1 MRRGK
6 LNKFSYLLIIISA
19 LFTVIAYVSDQ
30 LVIRYENNL
39 RLNNFNYQN
48 LNTEIKNIESVSSTL
63 SDLEMQSYSI
73 LINELTQRNFWIK
86 NLFIMESDKIYF
98 KEIRKDLDVLIDDSF
113 PVDNIKYRARVSTS
127 DLIANIFN
135 LTDSFLLL
143 FNDKIFNDID
153 FFSSD
158 EFRKKLSVTDLINK
172 NPSKFYKLKDFDDLF
187 DSVFNKKF
195 LDVELEYWW
204 DLRNFRLLLTENLYN
219 EIKKLTPVNEY
230 IDKVLEDKI
239 LVLDDIINKK
249 NRINTYKNY
258 FILTGIIS
266 QILTLFFLLLSSG
279 FIFSKYDKVFFIP
292 SPVID
297 LQIGNKSLIHLNII
311 IIYLQLIQ

>member
-48 LNTEIKNIESVSSTL
+48 LDTEIKNIESVSSTL
-63 SDLEMQSYSI
+63 NDLEMQSFSI

-86 NLFIMESDKIYF
+86 NLFIMESDKSYF
-98 KEIRKDLDVLIDDSF
+98 KEIRKDLDVLIDGSF
-113 PVDNIKYRARVSTS
+113 PVDNIKLRARISTK
-127 DLIANIFN
+127 DLISNIIN
-135 LTDSFLLL
+135 LRDSFLPI
-143 FNDKIFNDID
+143 FDKKIFNDIN

-158 EFRKKLSVTDLINK
+158 EFKKKLSVIGLINK
-172 NPSKFYKLKDFDDLF
+172 NPNKFYRIKDLDDLL
-187 DSVFNKKF
+187 DSVFDEKY
-195 LDVELEYWW
+195 LDIELAYWW

-230 IDKVLEDKI
+230 LDKVLEDKI
-239 LVLDDIINKK
+239 LALDDIINKK
-249 NRINTYKNY
+249 NRINAYKNY

-266 QILTLFFLLLSSG
+266 QILTLFFLLLL
-279 FIFSKYDKVFFIP
+279 FR
-292 SPVID
+292 
-297 LQIGNKSLIHLNII
+297 SLIKQKIF
-311 IIYLQLIQ
+311 

>member
-86 NLFIMESDKIYF
+86 NLFIMESDKAYF
-98 KEIRKDLDVLIDDSF
+98 KDIRKDLDVLIDRSF
-113 PVDNIKYRARVSTS
+113 PVDNIKLRARISTE
-127 DLIANIFN
+127 DLIFNIIN
-135 LTDSFLLL
+135 LRDSFLPV
-143 FNDKIFNDID
+143 FDKKIFNDID

-158 EFRKKLSVTDLINK
+158 EFRKKLSVIGLINK
-172 NPSKFYKLKDFDDLF
+172 NPNKFYRVKDLDDLLNTVF
-187 DSVFNKKF
+187 DEKY
-195 LDVELEYWW
+195 LDIELAYWW

-266 QILTLFFLLLSSG
+266 QILTLFFLLLL
-279 FIFSKYDKVFFIP
+279 FR
-292 SPVID
+292 
-297 LQIGNKSLIHLNII
+297 SLIKQKIF
-311 IIYLQLIQ
+311 

>member
-48 LNTEIKNIESVSSTL
+48 LDTEIKNIESVSSTL
-63 SDLEMQSYSI
+63 NDLEMQSFSI

-86 NLFIMESDKIYF
+86 NLFIMESDKSYF
-98 KEIRKDLDVLIDDSF
+98 KEIRKDLDVLIDGSF
-113 PVDNIKYRARVSTS
+113 PVDNIKLRARKSTK
-127 DLIANIFN
+127 DLISNIIN
-135 LTDSFLLL
+135 LRDSFLPI
-143 FNDKIFNDID
+143 FDKKIFNDIN

-158 EFRKKLSVTDLINK
+158 EFKKKLSVIGLINK
-172 NPSKFYKLKDFDDLF
+172 NPNKFYRIKDLDDLL
-187 DSVFNKKF
+187 DSVFDEKY
-195 LDVELEYWW
+195 LDIELAYWW

-230 IDKVLEDKI
+230 LDKVLEDKI
-239 LVLDDIINKK
+239 LALDDIINKK
-249 NRINTYKNY
+249 NRINAYKNY

-266 QILTLFFLLLSSG
+266 QILTLFFLLLL
-279 FIFSKYDKVFFIP
+279 FR
-292 SPVID
+292 
-297 LQIGNKSLIHLNII
+297 SLIKQKIF
-311 IIYLQLIQ
+311 

>member
-63 SDLEMQSYSI
+63 NDLEMQSFSI

-86 NLFIMESDKIYF
+86 NLFIMESDKSYF
-98 KEIRKDLDVLIDDSF
+98 KEIRKDLDVLIDGSF
-113 PVDNIKYRARVSTS
+113 PVDNIKLRARISTK
-127 DLIANIFN
+127 DLISNIIN
-135 LTDSFLLL
+135 LRDSFLPI
-143 FNDKIFNDID
+143 FDKKIFNDIN

-158 EFRKKLSVTDLINK
+158 EFKKKLSVIGLINK
-172 NPSKFYKLKDFDDLF
+172 NPNKFYRIKDLDDLL
-187 DSVFNKKF
+187 DSVFDEKY
-195 LDVELEYWW
+195 LDIELAYWW

-230 IDKVLEDKI
+230 LDKVLEDKI
-239 LVLDDIINKK
+239 LALDDIINKK
-249 NRINTYKNY
+249 NRINAYKNY

-266 QILTLFFLLLSSG
+266 QILTLFFLLLL
-279 FIFSKYDKVFFIP
+279 FR
-292 SPVID
+292 
-297 LQIGNKSLIHLNII
+297 SLIKQKIF
-311 IIYLQLIQ
+311 

>member
-86 NLFIMESDKIYF
+86 NLFIMESDKNYF

-113 PVDNIKYRARVSTS
+113 PVDNIKLRARISTK
-127 DLIANIFN
+127 DLIFNIIK
-135 LTDSFLLL
+135 LRDLFLPV
-143 FNDKIFNDID
+143 FGKEIFNDIN

-266 QILTLFFLLLSSG
+266 QILTLFFLLLL
-279 FIFSKYDKVFFIP
+279 FR
-292 SPVID
+292 
-297 LQIGNKSLIHLNII
+297 SLIKQKIF
-311 IIYLQLIQ
+311 

>member
-63 SDLEMQSYSI
+63 NDLEMQSYSI

-86 NLFIMESDKIYF
+86 NLFIMESDKSYF
-98 KEIRKDLDVLIDDSF
+98 KEIRKDLDVLIDGSF
-113 PVDNIKYRARVSTS
+113 PVDNIKLRARISTK
-127 DLIANIFN
+127 DLISNIIN
-135 LTDSFLLL
+135 LRDSFLPI
-143 FNDKIFNDID
+143 FDKKIFNDIN

-158 EFRKKLSVTDLINK
+158 EFKKKLSVIGLINK
-172 NPSKFYKLKDFDDLF
+172 NPNKFYRVKDLDDLLDTVF
-187 DSVFNKKF
+187 DEKY
-195 LDVELEYWW
+195 LDIELAYWW

-249 NRINTYKNY
+249 NRINAYKNY

-266 QILTLFFLLLSSG
+266 QILTLFFLLLL
-279 FIFSKYDKVFFIP
+279 FR
-292 SPVID
+292 
-297 LQIGNKSLIHLNII
+297 SLIKQKIF
-311 IIYLQLIQ
+311 

>member
-63 SDLEMQSYSI
+63 NDLEMQSYSI

-86 NLFIMESDKIYF
+86 NLFIMESDKNYF

-113 PVDNIKYRARVSTS
+113 PVDNIKYRARASTR

-143 FNDKIFNDID
+143 FNNKIFNDID
-153 FFSSD
+153 FFSPD
-158 EFRKKLSVTDLINK
+158 EFEKKLSVIGLVKKHPD
-172 NPSKFYKLKDFDDLF
+172 KFYKIKDFDDLL

-249 NRINTYKNY
+249 NRINAYKNY

-266 QILTLFFLLLSSG
+266 QILTLFFLLLL
-279 FIFSKYDKVFFIP
+279 FR
-292 SPVID
+292 
-297 LQIGNKSLIHLNII
+297 SLIKQKIF
-311 IIYLQLIQ
+311 

>member
-48 LNTEIKNIESVSSTL
+48 LDTEIKNIESVSSTL
-63 SDLEMQSYSI
+63 NDLEMQSYSV

-86 NLFIMESDKIYF
+86 NLFIMESDKSYF
-98 KEIRKDLDVLIDDSF
+98 KEIRKDLDVLIDGSF
-113 PVDNIKYRARVSTS
+113 PVDNIKLRARISTK
-127 DLIANIFN
+127 DLILNIMN
-135 LTDSFLLL
+135 LRDSFLPI
-143 FNDKIFNDID
+143 FDKKIFNDIN

-158 EFRKKLSVTDLINK
+158 EFKKKLSVIGLINK
-172 NPSKFYKLKDFDDLF
+172 NPNKFYRIKDLDDLL
-187 DSVFNKKF
+187 DSVFDEKY
-195 LDVELEYWW
+195 LDIELAYWW

-219 EIKKLTPVNEY
+219 EIKKLTPVNEF

-239 LVLDDIINKK
+239 LALDDIINKK
-249 NRINTYKNY
+249 NRINAYKNY

-266 QILTLFFLLLSSG
+266 QILTLFFLLLL
-279 FIFSKYDKVFFIP
+279 FR
-292 SPVID
+292 
-297 LQIGNKSLIHLNII
+297 SLIKQKIF
-311 IIYLQLIQ
+311 

>member
-48 LNTEIKNIESVSSTL
+48 LDTEIKNIESVSSTL
-63 SDLEMQSYSI
+63 NDLEMQSFSI

-86 NLFIMESDKIYF
+86 NLFIMESDKSYF
-98 KEIRKDLDVLIDDSF
+98 KEIRKDLDVLIDGSF
-113 PVDNIKYRARVSTS
+113 PVDNIKLRARISTK
-127 DLIANIFN
+127 DLILNIMN
-135 LTDSFLLL
+135 LRDSFLPI
-143 FNDKIFNDID
+143 FDKKIFNDIN

-158 EFRKKLSVTDLINK
+158 EFKKKLSVIGLINK
-172 NPSKFYKLKDFDDLF
+172 NPNKFYRIKDLDDLL
-187 DSVFNKKF
+187 DSVFDEKY
-195 LDVELEYWW
+195 LDIELAYWW

-219 EIKKLTPVNEY
+219 EIKKLTPVNEF

-249 NRINTYKNY
+249 NRINAYKNY

-266 QILTLFFLLLSSG
+266 QILTLFFLLLL
-279 FIFSKYDKVFFIP
+279 FR
-292 SPVID
+292 
-297 LQIGNKSLIHLNII
+297 SLIKQKIF
-311 IIYLQLIQ
+311 

>member
-48 LNTEIKNIESVSSTL
+48 LDTEIKNIESVSSTL
-63 SDLEMQSYSI
+63 NDLEMQSFSI

-86 NLFIMESDKIYF
+86 NLFIMESDKSYF
-98 KEIRKDLDVLIDDSF
+98 KEIRKDLDVLIDGSF
-113 PVDNIKYRARVSTS
+113 PVDNIKLRVRISTK
-127 DLIANIFN
+127 DLISNIIN
-135 LTDSFLLL
+135 LRDSFLPI
-143 FNDKIFNDID
+143 FDKKIFNDIN

-158 EFRKKLSVTDLINK
+158 EFKKKLSVIGLINK
-172 NPSKFYKLKDFDDLF
+172 NPNKFYRIKDLDDLL
-187 DSVFNKKF
+187 DSVFDEKY
-195 LDVELEYWW
+195 LDIELAYWW

-230 IDKVLEDKI
+230 LDKVLEDKI
-239 LVLDDIINKK
+239 LALDDIINKK
-249 NRINTYKNY
+249 NRINAYKNY

-266 QILTLFFLLLSSG
+266 QILTLFFLLLL
-279 FIFSKYDKVFFIP
+279 FR
-292 SPVID
+292 
-297 LQIGNKSLIHLNII
+297 SLIKQKIF
-311 IIYLQLIQ
+311 

>member
-6 LNKFSYLLIIISA
+6 LNKVSYLLIIISA

-63 SDLEMQSYSI
+63 SDLEMQSNSI

-86 NLFIMESDKIYF
+86 NLFIIESDKNYF

-113 PVDNIKYRARVSTS
+113 PVDNIKLRARISTK
-127 DLIANIFN
+127 DLIFNIIN
-135 LTDSFLLL
+135 LRDSFLPV
-143 FNDKIFNDID
+143 FGKEIFNDIN

-158 EFRKKLSVTDLINK
+158 EFKKKLSVTDLINK
-172 NPSKFYKLKDFDDLF
+172 NPSKFYRIKDLDDLL
-187 DSVFNKKF
+187 DSVFDEKY
-195 LDVELEYWW
+195 LDIELAYWW

-266 QILTLFFLLLSSG
+266 QILTLFFLLLL
-279 FIFSKYDKVFFIP
+279 FR
-292 SPVID
+292 
-297 LQIGNKSLIHLNII
+297 SLIKQKIF
-311 IIYLQLIQ
+311 

>member
-63 SDLEMQSYSI
+63 NDLEMQSYSI

-86 NLFIMESDKIYF
+86 NLFIMESDKNYF
-98 KEIRKDLDVLIDDSF
+98 KEIRKDLDVLIDGSF
-113 PVDNIKYRARVSTS
+113 PVDNIKLRARISTK
-127 DLIANIFN
+127 DLISNIIN
-135 LTDSFLLL
+135 LRDSFLPI
-143 FNDKIFNDID
+143 FDKKIFNDIN

-158 EFRKKLSVTDLINK
+158 EFKKKLSVIGLINK
-172 NPSKFYKLKDFDDLF
+172 NPNKFYRIKDLDDLL
-187 DSVFNKKF
+187 DSVFDEKY
-195 LDVELEYWW
+195 LDIELAYWW

-249 NRINTYKNY
+249 NRINAYKNY

-266 QILTLFFLLLSSG
+266 QILTLFFLLLL
-279 FIFSKYDKVFFIP
+279 FR
-292 SPVID
+292 
-297 LQIGNKSLIHLNII
+297 SLIKQKIF
-311 IIYLQLIQ
+311 

>member
-63 SDLEMQSYSI
+63 NDLEMQSYSI

-86 NLFIMESDKIYF
+86 NLFIMESDKSYF
-98 KEIRKDLDVLIDDSF
+98 KEIRKDLDVLIDGSF
-113 PVDNIKYRARVSTS
+113 PVDNIKYRARASTR

-153 FFSSD
+153 FFSPD
-158 EFRKKLSVTDLINK
+158 EFEKKLSVIGLVKKHPD
-172 NPSKFYKLKDFDDLF
+172 KFYKIKDFDDLL

-204 DLRNFRLLLTENLYN
+204 DLRNFRLLLSENLYN

-249 NRINTYKNY
+249 NRINAYKNY

-266 QILTLFFLLLSSG
+266 QILTLFFLLLL
-279 FIFSKYDKVFFIP
+279 FR
-292 SPVID
+292 
-297 LQIGNKSLIHLNII
+297 SLIKQKIF
-311 IIYLQLIQ
+311 

>member
-48 LNTEIKNIESVSSTL
+48 LNTEIKDIESVSSTL

-86 NLFIMESDKIYF
+86 NLFIMESDKSYF
-98 KEIRKDLDVLIDDSF
+98 KEIRKDLDVLIDGSF
-113 PVDNIKYRARVSTS
+113 PVDNIKLRARISTT
-127 DLIANIFN
+127 DLISNIIN
-135 LTDSFLLL
+135 LRDSFLPI
-143 FNDKIFNDID
+143 FDKKIFNDIN

-158 EFRKKLSVTDLINK
+158 EFKKKLSVIGLINK
-172 NPSKFYKLKDFDDLF
+172 NPNKFYRIKDLDDLL
-187 DSVFNKKF
+187 DSVFDEKY
-195 LDVELEYWW
+195 LDIELAYWW

-266 QILTLFFLLLSSG
+266 QILTLFFLLLL
-279 FIFSKYDKVFFIP
+279 FR
-292 SPVID
+292 
-297 LQIGNKSLIHLNII
+297 SLIKQKIF
-311 IIYLQLIQ
+311 

>member
-172 NPSKFYKLKDFDDLF
+172 NPSKFYRLKDLDDLL
-187 DSVFNKKF
+187 DSVFDEKY
-195 LDVELEYWW
+195 LDIELAYWW

-249 NRINTYKNY
+249 NRINAYKNY

-266 QILTLFFLLLSSG
+266 QILTLFFLLLL
-279 FIFSKYDKVFFIP
+279 FR
-292 SPVID
+292 
-297 LQIGNKSLIHLNII
+297 SLIKQKIF
-311 IIYLQLIQ
+311 

>member
-63 SDLEMQSYSI
+63 NDLEMQSYSI

-86 NLFIMESDKIYF
+86 NLFIMESDKNYF

-113 PVDNIKYRARVSTS
+113 PVDNIKYRARASTR

-153 FFSSD
+153 FFSPD
-158 EFRKKLSVTDLINK
+158 EFEKKLSVIGLVKKHPD
-172 NPSKFYKLKDFDDLF
+172 KFYKIKDFDDLL

-204 DLRNFRLLLTENLYN
+204 DLRNFRLLLPENLYN

-249 NRINTYKNY
+249 NRINAYKNY

-266 QILTLFFLLLSSG
+266 QILTLFFLLLL
-279 FIFSKYDKVFFIP
+279 FR
-292 SPVID
+292 
-297 LQIGNKSLIHLNII
+297 SLIKQKIF
-311 IIYLQLIQ
+311 

>member
-143 FNDKIFNDID
+143 FNDKIFNDIN

-172 NPSKFYKLKDFDDLF
+172 NPSKFYRIKDLDDLL
-187 DSVFNKKF
+187 DSVFDEKY
-195 LDVELEYWW
+195 LDIELAYWW

-266 QILTLFFLLLSSG
+266 QILTLFFLLLL
-279 FIFSKYDKVFFIP
+279 FR
-292 SPVID
+292 
-297 LQIGNKSLIHLNII
+297 SLIKRKIL
-311 IIYLQLIQ
+311 

>member
-63 SDLEMQSYSI
+63 NDLEMQSFSI

-86 NLFIMESDKIYF
+86 NLFIMESDKSYF
-98 KEIRKDLDVLIDDSF
+98 KEIRKDLDVLIDGSF
-113 PVDNIKYRARVSTS
+113 PVDNIKLRARISTK
-127 DLIANIFN
+127 DLISNIIN
-135 LTDSFLLL
+135 LRDSFLPI
-143 FNDKIFNDID
+143 FDKKIFNDIN

-158 EFRKKLSVTDLINK
+158 EFKKKLSVIGLINK
-172 NPSKFYKLKDFDDLF
+172 NPNKFYRIKDLDDLL
-187 DSVFNKKF
+187 DSVFDEKY
-195 LDVELEYWW
+195 LDIELAYWW

-219 EIKKLTPVNEY
+219 EIEKLTPVNEY

-266 QILTLFFLLLSSG
+266 QILTLFFLLLL
-279 FIFSKYDKVFFIP
+279 FR
-292 SPVID
+292 
-297 LQIGNKSLIHLNII
+297 SLIKQKIF
-311 IIYLQLIQ
+311 

>member
-73 LINELTQRNFWIK
+73 LIHELTQRNFWIK
-86 NLFIMESDKIYF
+86 NLFIIESDKNYF

-113 PVDNIKYRARVSTS
+113 PVDNIKLRARISTK
-127 DLIANIFN
+127 DLISNIIN
-135 LTDSFLLL
+135 LRDSFLPI
-143 FNDKIFNDID
+143 FDKKIFNDIN

-158 EFRKKLSVTDLINK
+158 EFKKKLSVIGLINK
-172 NPSKFYKLKDFDDLF
+172 NPNKFYRIKDLDDLL
-187 DSVFNKKF
+187 DSVFDEKY
-195 LDVELEYWW
+195 LDIELAYWW

-219 EIKKLTPVNEY
+219 EIEKLTPVNEY

-266 QILTLFFLLLSSG
+266 QILTLFFLLLL
-279 FIFSKYDKVFFIP
+279 FR
-292 SPVID
+292 
-297 LQIGNKSLIHLNII
+297 SLIKQKIF
-311 IIYLQLIQ
+311 

>member
-86 NLFIMESDKIYF
+86 NLFIMESDKSYF
-98 KEIRKDLDVLIDDSF
+98 KEIRKDLDVLIDGSF
-113 PVDNIKYRARVSTS
+113 PVDNIKLRARISTK
-127 DLIANIFN
+127 DLISNIIN
-135 LTDSFLLL
+135 LRDSFLPI
-143 FNDKIFNDID
+143 FDKKIFNDIN

-158 EFRKKLSVTDLINK
+158 EFKKKLSVIGLINK
-172 NPSKFYKLKDFDDLF
+172 NPNKFYRIKDLDDLL
-187 DSVFNKKF
+187 DSVFDEKY
-195 LDVELEYWW
+195 LDIELAYWW

-219 EIKKLTPVNEY
+219 EIEKLTPVNEY

-239 LVLDDIINKK
+239 LALDDIINKK
-249 NRINTYKNY
+249 NRINAYKNY

-266 QILTLFFLLLSSG
+266 QILTLFFLLLL
-279 FIFSKYDKVFFIP
+279 FR
-292 SPVID
+292 
-297 LQIGNKSLIHLNII
+297 SLIKQKIF
-311 IIYLQLIQ
+311 